1 MRRARARQRTA
12 LEEPVQ
18 VLVEP
23 EGPTRWQ
30 RLRPRLFRVIFGA
43 LGFLLIL
50 AMVMAVAV
58 YGGIYQGERE
68 RQKQRRELAEQ
79 HYQAGLARLDAGEP
93 ELAIAEF
100 EYVLKL
106 NPEPLLAQLAQQ
118 GIAEAQ
124 ARIAARPT
132 PTTETYQIVAEDL
145 YRKAVEHYE
154 AQEWEDAAATLTQLR
169 ALDSTYQAE
178 TVEDM
183 LFTSL
188 YNAGMALLEEERFEE
203 GIFYLD
209 RAVAL
214 RPLDEEALNQRH
226 LAVQYMT
233 ALGYWG
239 VDWESCI
246 ERFEQLYAV
255 APNYHDV
262 FRRLYQA
269 HVNYGDAWYKQGEMC
284 PAEEQYTLALRL
296 LNDPAVEQKRA
307 EAERICLIATPTPI
321 APIEGMQVITLTEL
335 PPGFNTGRL
344 AYPVYDTKSGLYNV
358 YALFADRRM
367 VRMAAGADQPCWLGA
382 SGALG
387 YRNLLAGGISL
398 LVPGEDVPRRVASG
412 IGLSWP
418 TFSPDGT
425 RLAYAEQDA
434 GGTWR
439 IIIASTDGTLTPTA
453 HAKGRNPAWGPTGLL
468 AWTGC
473 DTDGECGI
481 FVDNPDD
488 DQPAV
493 RLTGSI
499 NDIGLNWA
507 PDGGSLVYMSNVTG
521 NWDLFRLGVGGGVVQ
536 LTTDPSNE
544 GLPVWSPDGSGL
556 AFVSDREGLW
566 AIYLMGPN
574 GENPRKALVLG
585 PSLPDWTSQRLSW
598 AP

>member
-1 MRRARARQRTA
+1 MPVVSVPVELESRAPRQ
-12 LEEPVQ
+12 Q
-18 VLVEP
+18 
-23 EGPTRWQ
+23 
-30 RLRPRLFRVIFGA
+30 LRSNLLR
-43 LGFLLIL
+43 FLLGAIGLLLVL
-50 AMVMAVAV
+50 ALIMGGAV

-68 RQKQRRELAEQ
+68 KQQQLQAQAEE
-79 HYQAGLARLDAGEP
+79 HYQNGLRRLDAGEF
-93 ELAIAEF
+93 ELAIGEF
-100 EYVLKL
+100 EYVLAL
-106 NPEPLLAQLAQQ
+106 GPDPTLAQLARQ
-118 GIAEAQ
+118 GIAEAR

-132 PTTETYQIVAEDL
+132 PTVKTFQIVAEDL
-145 YRKAVEHYE
+145 YRQAVEHYE
-154 AQEWEDAAATLTQLR
+154 AQEWEEAAATLTQLR
-169 ALDSTYQAE
+169 ALDSTYQAQA
-178 TVEDM
+178 VEEM

-188 YNAGMALLEEERFEE
+188 YNAGMALLDEQRFEE

-214 RPLDEEALNQRH
+214 RPLDEEALTQRS

-239 VDWESCI
+239 VDWQRCI

-255 APNYHDV
+255 APDYQDV

-269 HVNYGDAWYKQGEMC
+269 HVNYGNAWYAQGEMC

-307 EAERICLIATPTPI
+307 EAEQICLIATPTPI
-321 APIEGMQVITLTEL
+321 TPIEGTQVITLTEL
-335 PPGFNTGRL
+335 PPGFTTGRL
-344 AYPVYDTKSGLYNV
+344 AYPVYNTQSGLYDV
-358 YALFADRRM
+358 YALFVNGYM
-367 VRMAAGADQPCWLGA
+367 MRMAAGADQPCWWGA
-382 SGALG
+382 TGALG
-387 YRNLLAGGISL
+387 YRNLFAGGISL
-398 LVPGEDVPRRVASG
+398 LVPGEAAPRHVATG
-412 IGLSWP
+412 AGLAWP
-418 TFSPDGT
+418 TFSPDGA
-425 RLAYAEQDA
+425 RMAYAEQDA
-434 GGTWR
+434 GGVWQ
-439 IIIASTDGTLTPTA
+439 IYIAPVDGSTEPTR
-453 HAKGRNPAWGPTGLL
+453 HAAGRNPAWGPTGLL

-473 DTDGECGI
+473 DAGGGCGI

-488 DQPAV
+488 DQPAT

-521 NWDLFRLGVGGGVVQ
+521 NWDLFRLGVGGGVIQ
-536 LTTDPSNE
+536 LTTDLSNE
-544 GLPVWSPDGSGL
+544 GLPAWAPDGSGL

-574 GENPRKALVLG
+574 GENPRKALILG